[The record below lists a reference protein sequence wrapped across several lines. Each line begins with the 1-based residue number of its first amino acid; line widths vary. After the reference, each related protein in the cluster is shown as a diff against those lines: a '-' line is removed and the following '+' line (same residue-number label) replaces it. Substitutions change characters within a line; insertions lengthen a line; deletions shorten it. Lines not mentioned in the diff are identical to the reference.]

1 MSRIQLTYSGLSY
14 FDRTHALET
23 GQVSPAGVDLNFI
36 PIKSVGEAFFRQARF
51 ASFDASE
58 FSLSTLITMIAAG
71 DDRLVAI
78 PVFPSRVFRHSQV
91 YVRSNAG
98 IVRPENLRGRRVG
111 ILEYSMT
118 AALWIR
124 GFLQHD
130 YGVLPAEIDW
140 YTGGLRTPTFHE
152 RIEMELPE
160 GVRLSS
166 IGAGETLEGL
176 LEESRLDALVSAVPP
191 LSFKDGGV
199 TQRLFRDA
207 RATELEYF
215 ERTEIFPI
223 MHTVV
228 IRRDVYEANR
238 WLAQSLLDAF
248 NEAKRIGIARINY
261 IGSLAAITPWLAHEL
276 EEVEKVFGGDPYPFG
291 FSANRHVLETA
302 LQYSFEQGLSKRL
315 VEPEE
320 LFAPEVLHD
329 PMTI

>member
-1 MSRIQLTYSGLSY
+1 MAKIQLTYSGLSY
-14 FDRTHALET
+14 FDRTHAIET
-23 GQVSPAGVDLNFI
+23 GQVSPAGVDLNFV

-51 ASFDASE
+51 APFDISE
-58 FSLSTLITMIAAG
+58 FSLSTLITMVGAG

-98 IVRPENLRGRRVG
+98 IERPEDLRGRRVG

-130 YGVLPAEIDW
+130 YGVLPTEIDW
-140 YTGGLRTPTFHE
+140 FTGGLRTPTFHE
-152 RIEMELPE
+152 RIDMDLPD

-166 IGAGETLEGL
+166 IGPEETLEGL
-176 LEESRLDALVSAVPP
+176 LEEGRLDALVSAVPP
-191 LSFKDGGV
+191 LSFKDGGAA
-199 TQRLFRDA
+199 QRLFRDA

-215 ERTEIFPI
+215 ERTGIFPI

-248 NEAKRIGIARINY
+248 NEAKRVGLTRINY
-261 IGSLAAITPWLAHEL
+261 VGSLAAVLPWLAHEL
-276 EEVEKVFGGDPYPFG
+276 EQVEAVFGGDPYPYG
-291 FSANRHVLETA
+291 FSVNRHALATA
-302 LQYSFEQGLSKRL
+302 TQYSFEQGLSERL
-315 VEPEE
+315 VDPEE